1 MRAKYVRGGRYIAAG
16 TTGCV
21 FGGEGGPL
29 KCLGNATRANGSKVV
44 SKLMN
49 EDSVGAEEYEG
60 ERWKALDPE
69 GKFTITSLRPSCQVN
84 IKNIKQSNCVTTEYH
99 KCRHEKKYCTTKYNT
114 PLEKRHLLFYK
125 NGGPSLEDLKPES
138 KHYAHF
144 FSAFHPL
151 LEGLAKAHDSN
162 LVHLDIKPANLV
174 ADIKDDE
181 ITIRFIDFG
190 LSEYTKDAKSY
201 HSIYTEN
208 NHFYPW
214 WPFEIGAFFPNGN
227 LKPVRT
233 LLNRYKSAIAK
244 SDELYPHYGIP
255 EYKTPAAEAIS
266 IINSVNFRDIKTTYE
281 KVDVYSVGIVLLNLL
296 YKYFKIELIQADSYD
311 SYGIYYNIINPVGDT
326 YEIYFSTNTE
336 PEKSQLYTDLKLPLG
351 QIQNLYNIKNHI
363 INPLVEIIL
372 GMINFNP
379 NDRFTA
385 KKVAIKYE
393 KLLPAFKTYLT
404 PEIVDSALAGQN
416 ILGKI
421 TAKVPHVITNSGLL
435 PIKSSPVQVQGPVPV
450 QGQGQVSSLASR
462 ANNTAKPTST
472 GGFIPSIMGP
482 FSQNAAMLMPLAVA
496 AGYRLM
502 NNRSNTTRRA
512 TRQVRKMRVQTR
524 SKANLRRRR

>member
-1 MRAKYVRGGRYIAAG
+1 MRVNSTRGGRYIAAG
-16 TTGCV
+16 TSGCV

-29 KCLGNATRANGSKVV
+29 KCLGNATRANKTVV

-49 EDSVGAEEYEG
+49 EYPAETEEKEG

-84 IKNIKQSNCVTTEYH
+84 IKNIKQSNCVTRDYH
-99 KCRHEKKYCTTKYNT
+99 KCRHKKKYCTTKYST
-114 PLEKRHLLFYK
+114 PLKERRLLFYK
-125 NGGPSLEDLKPES
+125 NGGPNLEDLKPES

-151 LEGLAKAHDSN
+151 LEGLAKAHDAN

-181 ITIRFIDFG
+181 IIIRFIDFG

-201 HSIYTEN
+201 DSIYTEN
-208 NHFYPW
+208 NNFYPW
-214 WPFEIGAFFPNGN
+214 WPFEIGAFYPNGN
-227 LKPVRT
+227 LKPVKK
-233 LLNRYKSAIAK
+233 LFDRYIAAIDAADK
-244 SDELYPHYGIP
+244 LFPDYGIP
-255 EYKTPAAEAIS
+255 EYNQPAAKAIS
-266 IINSVNFRDIKTTYE
+266 ILNSVNFRNIKATYE
-281 KVDVYSVGIVLLNLL
+281 KVDVYSVGIVLLNIL
-296 YKYFKIELIQADSYD
+296 YKYFKVVFVQNHPDGEYSMYHYIIDNTGKTLVIDVDTDIEPDKSKLH
-311 SYGIYYNIINPVGDT
+311 T
-326 YEIYFSTNTE
+326 YA
-336 PEKSQLYTDLKLPLG
+336 KLPLV
-351 QIQNLYNIKNHI
+351 QIQDLYNLTKHI
-363 INPLVEIIL
+363 ISPLAGIIL
-372 GMINFNP
+372 NMTEFNP

-385 KKVAIKYE
+385 KQAAIRYE

-404 PEIVDSALAGQN
+404 PEIVNSALTGQN
-416 ILGKI
+416 ILEKP
-421 TAKVPHVITNSGLL
+421 TEEVPYIITNSGL
-435 PIKSSPVQVQGPVPV
+435 KSITRPV
-450 QGQGQVSSLASR
+450 QGQGQVSLLSSR
-462 ANNTAKPTST
+462 ASNTAKPTTS

-502 NNRSNTTRRA
+502 NNKSSTTRRT